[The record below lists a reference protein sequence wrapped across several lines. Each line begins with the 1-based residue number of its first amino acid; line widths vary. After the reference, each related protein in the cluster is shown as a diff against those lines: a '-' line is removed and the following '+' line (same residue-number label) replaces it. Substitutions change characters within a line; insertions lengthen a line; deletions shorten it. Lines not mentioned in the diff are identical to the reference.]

1 MPFYAVHKGKRRGI
15 YTDWLECKQNI
26 FGVRHPIFKKFNT
39 KEEAEHFLIHG
50 FGTKTNQ
57 SMMDTLGIGGA
68 NRENIKTRD
77 VTDARDNAKIDV
89 NENDKSEP
97 TDSDKNVENQPHQ
110 PPKHI
115 INVFTDGSLIRKK
128 RKNGEQTLL
137 CGYGIYIPS
146 YGLMEELRYAGTIHD
161 NKTNNRGELKAIID
175 GLNYILD
182 FVEETLVVGV
192 GASVSMA
199 THPHPTV
206 SEENEK
212 LKNTQIMLYTDSS
225 YSKLI
230 LGDTGVKYRKAG
242 YLVSK
247 KSDEKVKNADMV
259 EEIMEIRDKIA
270 EYGMELIVK
279 HVYAHTNLDTFEA
292 NGNRLADEYANIGAN
307 KTFTNN

>member
-57 SMMDTLGIGGA
+57 SMMDTIGIGEAG
-68 NRENIKTRD
+68 KTRD
-77 VTDARDNAKIDV
+77 VTDARDNSKID
-89 NENDKSEP
+89 NNSESANLENTS
-97 TDSDKNVENQPHQ
+97 TQ

-115 INVFTDGSLIRKK
+115 IPVFTDGSLIRKK
-128 RKNGEQTLL
+128 SKNGQQKLL
-137 CGYGIYIPS
+137 CGYGIYIPA
-146 YGLMEELRYAGTIHD
+146 YGLMSELRYAGTIHD

-175 GLNYILD
+175 GLGYVLD
-182 FVEETLVVGV
+182 FVEETHP
-192 GASVSMA
+192 
-199 THPHPTV
+199 HPHPTQDD
-206 SEENEK
+206 E
-212 LKNTQIMLYTDSS
+212 LKNTQIVLYTDSS

-259 EEIMEIRDKIA
+259 EEIMEIRDRIA
-270 EYGMELIVK
+270 AYGMELVVK

-307 KTFTNN
+307 KTSTFTNN

>member
-26 FGVRHPIFKKFNT
+26 FGVKHPIFKKFNT

-57 SMMDTLGIGGA
+57 SMMDTLGIGNGGSV
-68 NRENIKTRD
+68 KTRD
-77 VTDARDNAKIDV
+77 VTDARDNAKID
-89 NENDKSEP
+89 DKSEP
-97 TDSDKNVENQPHQ
+97 TDSENQ

-128 RKNGEQTLL
+128 HKNGETKLL

-175 GLNYILD
+175 GLNYILGFIED
-182 FVEETLVVGV
+182 
-192 GASVSMA
+192 
-199 THPHPTV
+199 TV
-206 SEENEK
+206 SSNATEENEK

-270 EYGMELIVK
+270 AYGMELIVK

>member
-26 FGVRHPIFKKFNT
+26 FGVKHPIFKKFNT

-57 SMMDTLGIGGA
+57 SMMDTLGIGNGGA
-68 NRENIKTRD
+68 VKTRD
-77 VTDARDNAKIDV
+77 VTDARDNAKID
-89 NENDKSEP
+89 DKSEP
-97 TDSDKNVENQPHQ
+97 TNSHENVENQT
-110 PPKHI
+110 PKHVI
-115 INVFTDGSLIRKK
+115 HVFTDGSLIRKK
-128 RKNGEQTLL
+128 RKNGETRLL

-175 GLNYILD
+175 GLDYILG
-182 FVEETLVVGV
+182 FIEETLG
-192 GASVSMA
+192 GGVSMA
-199 THPHPTV
+199 THTSV

-212 LKNTQIMLYTDSS
+212 LKNTIIMLYTDSS

-259 EEIMEIRDKIA
+259 EEIMEIRDKISA
-270 EYGMELIVK
+270 YGMELIVK

>member
-57 SMMDTLGIGGA
+57 SMMDTLGIG
-68 NRENIKTRD
+68 
-77 VTDARDNAKIDV
+77 NAKIDV

-97 TDSDKNVENQPHQ
+97 INSENQT
-110 PPKHI
+110 PKHI

-128 RKNGEQTLL
+128 RKNGETRLL

-182 FVEETLVVGV
+182 FVEETLDG
-192 GASVSMA
+192 GVSMA
-199 THPHPTV
+199 THTSV
-206 SEENEK
+206 SAENEK
-212 LKNTQIMLYTDSS
+212 LKNTIIMLYTDSS

-270 EYGMELIVK
+270 AYGMELIVK

>member
-26 FGVRHPIFKKFNT
+26 FGVKHPIFKKFNT

-57 SMMDTLGIGGA
+57 SMMDTLGISGA

-77 VTDARDNAKIDV
+77 VTDARDNSKIDV

-97 TDSDKNVENQPHQ
+97 TDSENQPHQ

-128 RKNGEQTLL
+128 HKNGETRLL

-182 FVEETLVVGV
+182 FVEETLDGGV
-192 GASVSMA
+192 SIATHTSVSA
-199 THPHPTV
+199 
-206 SEENEK
+206 ENEK
-212 LKNTQIMLYTDSS
+212 LKNTIIMLYTDSS

-270 EYGMELIVK
+270 AYGMELIVK

>member
-15 YTDWLECKQNI
+15 YTDWVECKQNI
-26 FGVRHPIFKKFNT
+26 FGVRHPVFKKFNT

-50 FGTKTNQ
+50 FGTKVNQ
-57 SMMDTLGIGGA
+57 SMMDTLGVGGGGGIG
-68 NRENIKTRD
+68 ENIKTRD
-77 VTDARDNAKIDV
+77 VTDARDNSKIDG
-89 NENDKSEP
+89 NENSNSE
-97 TDSDKNVENQPHQ
+97 TTQNVENDSQIQ
-110 PPKHI
+110 KHI
-115 INVFTDGSLIRKK
+115 IHIFTDGSLIRKK
-128 RKNGEQTLL
+128 SKNGKNGEQKLL
-137 CGYGIYIPS
+137 CGYGIYIPA

-182 FVEETLVVGV
+182 FIDET
-192 GASVSMA
+192 
-199 THPHPTV
+199 TP
-206 SEENEK
+206 EQNDK

-259 EEIMEIRDKIA
+259 EEIMDIRDVIA
-270 EYGMELIVK
+270 AYGMELIVK

-307 KTFTNN
+307 KR

>member
-26 FGVRHPIFKKFNT
+26 FGVKHPIFKKFNT
-39 KEEAEHFLIHG
+39 KEEAEYFLIHG

-57 SMMDTLGIGGA
+57 SMMDTLGISGA

-77 VTDARDNAKIDV
+77 VTDARDNAKID
-89 NENDKSEP
+89 DKSEP
-97 TDSDKNVENQPHQ
+97 TGLDKNVENQP
-110 PPKHI
+110 PKHI
-115 INVFTDGSLIRKK
+115 IHVFTDGSLIRKK
-128 RKNGEQTLL
+128 RKNGETILL

-182 FVEETLVVGV
+182 FVEETLG
-192 GASVSMA
+192 GGVSMA
-199 THPHPTV
+199 THTSV
-206 SEENEK
+206 SAENEK
-212 LKNTQIMLYTDSS
+212 LKNTIIMLYTDSS

-259 EEIMEIRDKIA
+259 EEIMDIRDKIA
-270 EYGMELIVK
+270 AYGMELIVK

>member
-26 FGVRHPIFKKFNT
+26 FGVRHPVFKKFNT

-57 SMMDTLGIGGA
+57 SMMDTLGIGNGGA
-68 NRENIKTRD
+68 VKTRD

-97 TDSDKNVENQPHQ
+97 INSENQT
-110 PPKHI
+110 PKHI

-128 RKNGEQTLL
+128 RKNGEQMLL

-182 FVEETLVVGV
+182 FIDET
-192 GASVSMA
+192 
-199 THPHPTV
+199 T
-206 SEENEK
+206 SEQNEK

-259 EEIMEIRDKIA
+259 EEIMDIRDKIA
-270 EYGMELIVK
+270 AYGMELIVK

>member
-39 KEEAEHFLIHG
+39 REEAEHFLIHG

-68 NRENIKTRD
+68 GKTRD
-77 VTDARDNAKIDV
+77 DTDARDNSKI
-89 NENDKSEP
+89 ENNSEP
-97 TDSDKNVENQPHQ
+97 INSHENVQPQ
-110 PPKHI
+110 PPKHVI
-115 INVFTDGSLIRKK
+115 PIFTDGSLIRKK
-128 RKNGEQTLL
+128 SKNGQQKLL
-137 CGYGIYIPS
+137 CGYGIYIPA
-146 YGLMEELRYAGTIHD
+146 YGLMPELRYAGTIHD

-175 GLNYILD
+175 GLGYVLD
-182 FVEETLVVGV
+182 FIEETH
-192 GASVSMA
+192 
-199 THPHPTV
+199 THPHPTQDD
-206 SEENEK
+206 K
-212 LKNTQIMLYTDSS
+212 LKNTQIVLYTDSS

-247 KSDEKVKNADMV
+247 KSEEKVKNADMV
-259 EEIMEIRDKIA
+259 EEIMEIRDRIA
-270 EYGMELIVK
+270 AYGMELVVK

-307 KTFTNN
+307 KTSTFTNN

>member
-57 SMMDTLGIGGA
+57 SMMDTIGIGEAG
-68 NRENIKTRD
+68 KTRD
-77 VTDARDNAKIDV
+77 VTDARDNSKID
-89 NENDKSEP
+89 NNSESANLES
-97 TDSDKNVENQPHQ
+97 TSTQ
-110 PPKHI
+110 PPKHVI
-115 INVFTDGSLIRKK
+115 PVFTDGSLIRKK
-128 RKNGEQTLL
+128 SKSGQQKLL
-137 CGYGIYIPS
+137 CGYGIYIPA
-146 YGLMEELRYAGTIHD
+146 YGLMSELRYAGTIHD

-175 GLNYILD
+175 GLGYVLD
-182 FVEETLVVGV
+182 FVEETHP
-192 GASVSMA
+192 
-199 THPHPTV
+199 HPHPTQDD
-206 SEENEK
+206 E
-212 LKNTQIMLYTDSS
+212 LKNTQIVLYTDSS

-259 EEIMEIRDKIA
+259 EEIMEIRDRIA
-270 EYGMELIVK
+270 AYGMELVVK

-307 KTFTNN
+307 KTSTFTFTNN

>member
-68 NRENIKTRD
+68 NRENIKTKD

-97 TDSDKNVENQPHQ
+97 AYSDKNVENISTQ

-128 RKNGEQTLL
+128 RKNGETKLL

-182 FVEETLVVGV
+182 FVEETLVVG
-192 GASVSMA
+192 ASVSIA
-199 THPHPTV
+199 THSGV
-206 SEENEK
+206 YEENEK

-270 EYGMELIVK
+270 TYGMELIVK

>member
-26 FGVRHPIFKKFNT
+26 FGVRHPVFKKFNT

-68 NRENIKTRD
+68 NRESIGNGGAVKTRD

-89 NENDKSEP
+89 NENDKSEH
-97 TDSDKNVENQPHQ
+97 TNSHENVQNQT
-110 PPKHI
+110 PKHI

-146 YGLMEELRYAGTIHD
+146 YGLMEELRYAGTIYD

-182 FVEETLVVGV
+182 FIEETM
-192 GASVSMA
+192 SSNA
-199 THPHPTV
+199 T
-206 SEENEK
+206 EENEK

-270 EYGMELIVK
+270 AYGMELIVK

-307 KTFTNN
+307 KTCTNN

>member
-26 FGVRHPIFKKFNT
+26 FGVKHPIFKKFNT

-57 SMMDTLGIGGA
+57 SMMDTLGIGNGGSV
-68 NRENIKTRD
+68 KTRD
-77 VTDARDNAKIDV
+77 VTDARDNAKID
-89 NENDKSEP
+89 DKSEP
-97 TDSDKNVENQPHQ
+97 TGLDKNVENQT
-110 PPKHI
+110 PKHVI
-115 INVFTDGSLIRKK
+115 HVFTDGSLIRKK

-146 YGLMEELRYAGTIHD
+146 YGLMEELRYAGTIYD

-175 GLNYILD
+175 GLDYILGFIED
-182 FVEETLVVGV
+182 
-192 GASVSMA
+192 
-199 THPHPTV
+199 TV
-206 SEENEK
+206 SSNAIEENEK
-212 LKNTQIMLYTDSS
+212 LKNTIIMLYTDSS

-270 EYGMELIVK
+270 AYGMELIVK

>member
-15 YTDWLECKQNI
+15 YTDWAECKQNI
-26 FGVRHPIFKKFNT
+26 FGVRHPVFKKFNT

-50 FGTKTNQ
+50 FGTKVNQ
-57 SMMDTLGIGGA
+57 SMMDTLGVGGGA
-68 NRENIKTRD
+68 KGGGGIGENIKTRD
-77 VTDARDNAKIDV
+77 VTDARDNSKIDG
-89 NENDKSEP
+89 NENSNSE
-97 TDSDKNVENQPHQ
+97 TAQNVENDSQNQ
-110 PPKHI
+110 KHI
-115 INVFTDGSLIRKK
+115 IHIFTDGSLIRKK
-128 RKNGEQTLL
+128 SKNGKNGETRLL
-137 CGYGIYIPS
+137 CGYGIYIPA

-182 FVEETLVVGV
+182 FIDET
-192 GASVSMA
+192 
-199 THPHPTV
+199 TP
-206 SEENEK
+206 EQNDK
-212 LKNTQIMLYTDSS
+212 LKNTQIVLYTDSS

-247 KSDEKVKNADMV
+247 KSEEKVKNADMV
-259 EEIMEIRDKIA
+259 EEIMEIRDAIA
-270 EYGMELIVK
+270 AYGMELIVK

-307 KTFTNN
+307 KR

>member
-77 VTDARDNAKIDV
+77 ATDARDNAKIDV

-97 TDSDKNVENQPHQ
+97 TDLDKNVENISSQ

-182 FVEETLVVGV
+182 FVEETSTVGV
-192 GASVSMA
+192 GVGVSTA
-199 THPHPTV
+199 THTHETEP
-206 SEENEK
+206 EENEK

-247 KSDEKVKNADMV
+247 KGDEQVKNADMV

-270 EYGMELIVK
+270 AYGMELIVK

-307 KTFTNN
+307 KR

>member
-26 FGVRHPIFKKFNT
+26 FGVKHPIFKKFNT

-57 SMMDTLGIGGA
+57 SMMDTLGIGNGGSV
-68 NRENIKTRD
+68 KTRD
-77 VTDARDNAKIDV
+77 DTDARDNSKID
-89 NENDKSEP
+89 DKSEP
-97 TDSDKNVENQPHQ
+97 TSSDKNVENQ

-128 RKNGEQTLL
+128 RKNGETRLL

-182 FVEETLVVGV
+182 FVEETLNAGV
-192 GASVSMA
+192 CVSLA
-199 THPHPTV
+199 THPQLPPTHV
-206 SEENEK
+206 EENEK
-212 LKNTQIMLYTDSS
+212 LKNTIIMLYTDSS

-270 EYGMELIVK
+270 AYGMELIVK

-307 KTFTNN
+307 KT

>member
-26 FGVRHPIFKKFNT
+26 FGVRHPVFKKFNT

-57 SMMDTLGIGGA
+57 SMMDTLGIG
-68 NRENIKTRD
+68 
-77 VTDARDNAKIDV
+77 NAKIDV

-97 TDSDKNVENQPHQ
+97 INSENQT
-110 PPKHI
+110 PKHI

-146 YGLMEELRYAGTIHD
+146 YGLMEELRYAGTIHE

-175 GLNYILD
+175 GLDYILGFIED
-182 FVEETLVVGV
+182 
-192 GASVSMA
+192 
-199 THPHPTV
+199 TV
-206 SEENEK
+206 SSNAIEENEK
-212 LKNTQIMLYTDSS
+212 LKNTLIMLYTDSS

-270 EYGMELIVK
+270 AYGMELIVK

-292 NGNRLADEYANIGAN
+292 NGNRLADEYANIGEN
-307 KTFTNN
+307 KR

>member
-68 NRENIKTRD
+68 GKTRD
-77 VTDARDNAKIDV
+77 DTDARDNSKI
-89 NENDKSEP
+89 ENNSEP
-97 TDSDKNVENQPHQ
+97 INSHENVQPQ
-110 PPKHI
+110 PPQHVI
-115 INVFTDGSLIRKK
+115 PIFTDGSLIRKK
-128 RKNGEQTLL
+128 SKNGQQKLL
-137 CGYGIYIPS
+137 CGYGIYIPA
-146 YGLMEELRYAGTIHD
+146 YGLMPELRYAGTIHD

-175 GLNYILD
+175 GLGYVLD
-182 FVEETLVVGV
+182 FIEETH
-192 GASVSMA
+192 
-199 THPHPTV
+199 THPHPTQDD
-206 SEENEK
+206 K
-212 LKNTQIMLYTDSS
+212 LKNTQIVLYTDSS

-247 KSDEKVKNADMV
+247 KSEEKVKNADMV
-259 EEIMEIRDKIA
+259 EEIMEIRDRIA
-270 EYGMELIVK
+270 AYGMELVVK

-307 KTFTNN
+307 KR

>member
-57 SMMDTLGIGGA
+57 SMMDTLGIGEAG
-68 NRENIKTRD
+68 KTRD
-77 VTDARDNAKIDV
+77 VTDARDNSKID
-89 NENDKSEP
+89 NNSESANLENTS
-97 TDSDKNVENQPHQ
+97 TQPPQ
-110 PPKHI
+110 PPKHVI
-115 INVFTDGSLIRKK
+115 PVFTDGSLIRKK
-128 RKNGEQTLL
+128 SKNGQQKLL
-137 CGYGIYIPS
+137 CGYGIYIPA
-146 YGLMEELRYAGTIHD
+146 YGLMSELRYAGTIHD

-175 GLNYILD
+175 GLGYVLD
-182 FVEETLVVGV
+182 FVEETH
-192 GASVSMA
+192 
-199 THPHPTV
+199 THPHPTQDD
-206 SEENEK
+206 K
-212 LKNTQIMLYTDSS
+212 LKNTQIVLYTDSS

-247 KSDEKVKNADMV
+247 KSEEKVKNADMV
-259 EEIMEIRDKIA
+259 EEIMEIRDRIA
-270 EYGMELIVK
+270 AYGMELVVK

-307 KTFTNN
+307 KTSTFTNN